1 MSSKVKYAT
10 IGEWVGVVVACLG
23 IVGFIL
29 CLGIGIALS
38 DIYILI
44 KLGILSVFSF
54 VVGAILFALSQD

>member
-10 IGEWVGVVVACLG
+10 IGEWTGVIVACLG
-23 IVGFIL
+23 ILGFII
-29 CLGIGIALS
+29 CLGVGIALS
-38 DIYILI
+38 DVHILV